1 MTNWIQKK
9 LQSFVDKAKQTFI
22 RKRASK
28 EDQADSMWIN
38 CPGCNKMQ
46 LKEDLKKNLNVCK
59 CSHHFDLDPKTRFSE
74 IFFDNGHYDLIE
86 CPDWAD
92 PDPLN
97 FKIGKIKFIDK
108 YNAYRKKTGQQSAIL
123 VAKGKVNGLNIVAF
137 GYNFSMGGSSLTQRE
152 GEHLLAGIQK
162 ALDEKVDAVVS
173 FYQSG
178 GMNVTGNLNSL
189 KNMPVQMMAMNM
201 LKKAGIVT
209 IGICGSKITGGTFCN
224 VYGNDFIFAE
234 SPKSE
239 NLLFSGK
246 RVSASVNKGQELPF
260 DFGQA
265 SSVVKHGMI
274 DGVFES
280 RIEIKEKITNLIRV
294 ILKKSEK
301 KAKVES
307 TSSVKVDIPAVS

>member
-9 LQSFVDKAKQTFI
+9 LQSFVDKAKQTFN

-46 LKEDLKKNLNVCK
+46 LKEDLKKNFNVCK
-59 CSHHFDLDPKTRFSE
+59 CSHHFDLDPKTRFSK
-74 IFFDNGHYDLIE
+74 IFFDNGYYDLIE

-123 VAKGKVNGLNIVAF
+123 AAKGKVNGLNIVAF
-137 GYNFSMGGSSLTQRE
+137 GYNFLMGGSSLTQRE

-162 ALDEKVDAVVS
+162 ALDEQVDAVVS

-189 KNMPVQMMAMNM
+189 KNMPVQMMAMRM

-280 RIEIKEKITNLIRV
+280 RIEIKDKITNLIRI

>member
-1 MTNWIQKK
+1 
-9 LQSFVDKAKQTFI
+9 
-22 RKRASK
+22 
-28 EDQADSMWIN
+28 
-38 CPGCNKMQ
+38 
-46 LKEDLKKNLNVCK
+46 
-59 CSHHFDLDPKTRFSE
+59 
-74 IFFDNGHYDLIE
+74 
-86 CPDWAD
+86 
-92 PDPLN
+92 
-97 FKIGKIKFIDK
+97 
-108 YNAYRKKTGQQSAIL
+108 
-123 VAKGKVNGLNIVAF
+123 
-137 GYNFSMGGSSLTQRE
+137 MGGSSLTQRE

-162 ALDEKVDAVVS
+162 ALDEQVDAVVS

-189 KNMPVQMMAMNM
+189 KNMPVQMMAMKM

-280 RIEIKEKITNLIRV
+280 RIEIKDKITNLIRV

>member
-280 RIEIKEKITNLIRV
+280 RIEIKDKITNLIRV